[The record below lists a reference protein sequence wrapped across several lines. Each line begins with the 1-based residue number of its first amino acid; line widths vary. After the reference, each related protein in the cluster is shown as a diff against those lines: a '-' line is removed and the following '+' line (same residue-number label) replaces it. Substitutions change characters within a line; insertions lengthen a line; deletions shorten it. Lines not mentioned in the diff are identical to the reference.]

1 MVEAAGRLLVR
12 AEWLRANPD
21 NARSRGIAGLPP
33 RFVAMRRSCQRELNG
48 RRRNLHGI
56 WSSSQWRL
64 RAQRLEDE
72 DEDDEEREKKPKDEK
87 EEPKSK
93 LEEKF
98 LETRTILLFG
108 EISQKSAREVCEKLI
123 LLSALVEQETNL
135 IINSQGGHVEAG
147 DTIHDMLTFVK
158 PKVKILGTGWVASAG
173 ALIYVSVPTADRY
186 SLLNTRFMLHQPS
199 GGVGGQATDISIE
212 AQEISAKMRDR
223 LNGKIF
229 SVQTGQLGGADREGH
244 GPQFLDERR

>member
-1 MVEAAGRLLVR
+1 MDSEF
-12 AEWLRANPD
+12 D
-21 NARSRGIAGLPP
+21 
-33 RFVAMRRSCQRELNG
+33 QYK
-48 RRRNLHGI
+48 
-56 WSSSQWRL
+56 L

-72 DEDDEEREKKPKDEK
+72 DEDEGRDKKGKKEK
-87 EEPKSK
+87 EPKSR

-123 LLSALVEQETNL
+123 LLSSINDNDIKL

-173 ALIYVSVPTADRY
+173 ALIYVAVPTEDRY
-186 SLLNTRFMLHQPS
+186 SLTNTRFMLHQPS
-199 GGVGGQATDISIE
+199 GGVGGQASDISIE
-212 AQEISAKMRDR
+212 AQEILKMRDR
-223 LNGKIF
+223 LNKIF
-229 SVQTGQLGGADREGH
+229 SVQTGQPVERIERDTDRNFWMSADEAKQYGLV
-244 GPQFLDERR
+244 GKVITSQVDF

>member
-1 MVEAAGRLLVR
+1 MDLEFKQYG
-12 AEWLRANPD
+12 
-21 NARSRGIAGLPP
+21 
-33 RFVAMRRSCQRELNG
+33 
-48 RRRNLHGI
+48 
-56 WSSSQWRL
+56 L

-72 DEDDEEREKKPKDEK
+72 DEDEEREKKPKEDK

-123 LLSALVEQETNL
+123 LLSAINDKDIKL

-186 SLLNTRFMLHQPS
+186 SLPNTRFMLHQPS

-212 AQEISAKMRDR
+212 AQEILKMRDR
-223 LNGKIF
+223 LNKIF
-229 SVQTGQLGGADREGH
+229 SVQTGQPVERIEKDTDRNFWMSAEEAKQYGLV
-244 GPQFLDERR
+244 GKVITSQSEY